1 MTPSTALEPSSPQC
15 GAQLRGKPGTFCR
28 QPSGH
33 RTNHPGEGRC
43 WLHGGLTPV
52 RHGRYSSVVRREIQE
67 LIRELEADPDP
78 LNILP
83 ELLMVRALLA
93 DYLNRYEENRDAV
106 LAWYA
111 SWNGRPWKVE
121 DLTLIREVL
130 AEYEGR
136 MRQDGSW
143 EEESMERAQLERAQ
157 RMMSDMS
164 EAYQTRPR
172 EVLDIADA
180 YRMASEATKIVERIE
195 KIRARGAVSRE
206 DFARVMTEM
215 GRTIEAALS
224 PAKVRMA
231 LGNAG
236 VEPLPKEEVMVAL
249 ADDLRNSLIDLLM
262 TIRVV

>member
-1 MTPSTALEPSSPQC
+1 M
-15 GAQLRGKPGTFCR
+15 FCR
-28 QPSGH
+28 QPAGKNTSHEGD
-33 RTNHPGEGRC
+33 GRC

-52 RHGRYSSVVRREIQE
+52 RHGRYSSVVRREIQD
-67 LIRELEADPDP
+67 LIRELENDPDP

-121 DLTLIREVL
+121 DLNLMREVL

-143 EEESMERAQLERAQ
+143 EEETMERTQLERATYMLQ
-157 RMMSDMS
+157 SMT

-215 GRTIEAALS
+215 GRAIEASLS
-224 PAKVRMA
+224 PAKVRGA
-231 LGNAG
+231 LASVG
-236 VEPLPKEEVMVAL
+236 VNSPEEAELIAL
-249 ADDLRNSLIDLLM
+249 ADTLRNTLVDLLM
-262 TIRVV
+262 TIRVA